1 MSIGYTLL
9 LIVYEFQ
16 ALHYIHYQHVVVTL
30 DVNKWT
36 YGVAMEFKDLNSVK
50 MHSKHHTK

>member
-16 ALHYIHYQHVVVTL
+16 ALQYIHYQHVVVTL